1 VLTYVKKGKTLR
13 DYYVIL
19 TDLKSGD
26 NRRVNLYDGVDCQFP
41 FADYS
46 DENGIYVIYDKES
59 LMDSPKL
66 LLDKA
71 AKIDSIFADVEEE
84 SLILLKYKF

>member
-1 VLTYVKKGKTLR
+1 QTLR
-13 DYYVIL
+13 DFYVIF
-19 TDLKSGD
+19 TDLESGD
-26 NRRVNLYDGVDCQFP
+26 NRRVNLYDGDYRQFP

-46 DENGIYVIYDKES
+46 DDDGIYVIYDKES

-66 LLDKA
+66 LLHKA